1 MKHDFAS
8 CLNNVEIWLKSER
21 CKHDSFPLTLQRQQC
36 EPRRPRVRTITLDLP
51 ETCKDKVT
59 LPSPASKVSTP
70 LLLL

>member
-8 CLNNVEIWLKSER
+8 CLNNVEIWLKSEW

-36 EPRRPRVRTITLDLP
+36 EPRRPSVRTITLDLP

-59 LPSPASKVSTP
+59 LPSPARK
-70 LLLL
+70 LAK